1 MKLCID
7 CAHFRPSELPD
18 PHFSL
23 AKCAVAYTVNPVSGI
38 RQYRYASEERLFMD
52 GKCTI
57 KGINFQSREV
67 IHDQG

>member
-23 AKCAVAYTVNPVSGI
+23 AKCAVAYAVHPVSGI
-38 RQYRYASEERLFMD
+38 CNYRYASEERLFID
-52 GKCTI
+52 GRCTL
-57 KGINFQSREV
+57 KGINFQPKE
-67 IHDQG
+67 INHE

>member
-23 AKCAVAYTVNPVSGI
+23 AKCAVAYSVHPVSGVHN
-38 RQYRYASEERLFMD
+38 YRYASEERLFID
-52 GKCTI
+52 GNCTM
-57 KGINFQSREV
+57 KGINFQPKE
-67 IHDQG
+67 INHE

>member
-23 AKCAVAYTVNPVSGI
+23 AKCAIAYSIHPVNGVKSHA
-38 RQYRYASEERLFMD
+38 YCSEERLFSSGD
-52 GKCTI
+52 CTL
-57 KGINFQSREV
+57 KAINFHPKEV
-67 IHDQG
+67 TDE